1 MVKFWKFNA
10 MSKYILSRHKHGSVF
25 KKAFL
30 SSYQWPGRSLSV
42 PTDTYL
48 KAEPPASLREGIFF
62 LCRDDDDNS
71 NISLYYE
78 HLLSVRQYKKFYIG

>member
-1 MVKFWKFNA
+1 MMKFWKFNA
-10 MSKYILSRHKHGSVF
+10 MLYKLSQHKHGSVV
-25 KKAFL
+25 KKGFL
-30 SSYQWPGRSLSV
+30 SSYQWPGRSFSV

-48 KAEPPASLREGIFF
+48 KVEPPASLREGIFF

-78 HLLSVRQYKKFYIG
+78 DLLSVREYKNFT

>member
-1 MVKFWKFNA
+1 ML
-10 MSKYILSRHKHGSVF
+10 KYILSRHKDGSVF

-78 HLLSVRQYKKFYIG
+78 HLLSVRQYKIFT

>member
-1 MVKFWKFNA
+1 MMKFWKCNA
-10 MSKYILSRHKHGSVF
+10 MLYKLSQHKHGSVV
-25 KKAFL
+25 KKGFL
-30 SSYQWPGRSLSV
+30 SSYQWHGRSFSV

-48 KAEPPASLREGIFF
+48 KVEPPASLREGIFF

-78 HLLSVRQYKKFYIG
+78 DLLSVREYKNFT